1 MARSSRASG
10 SRQQAAQTGAVTIIL
25 LYCIGRGRGR
35 ANSHSDC
42 CFLAVMPLL
51 DRVQHCYCFRPAGGC
66 WRWRRCNGLSIKYV
80 NNYWLGILCQLNLT
94 GDRQMYGGHIQHVL
108 LGSPCTLSFYN
119 VFSPSSKGQCFCL

>member
-1 MARSSRASG
+1 MARTS
-10 SRQQAAQTGAVTIIL
+10 SRQQTAQTAVTIIL

-51 DRVQHCYCFRPAGGC
+51 DRVQHCYCFTQQEDAGRGHP
-66 WRWRRCNGLSIKYV
+66 CNGLSIKYV

-108 LGSPCTLSFYN
+108 LGSPYTLSFYN
-119 VFSPSSKGQCFCL
+119 VFPPSSKGQCFCL